1 MDFFI
6 KKIFDGKSENDESV
20 HLQFQKFSRG
30 NFKDRAIVAA
40 KHNGDKY
47 SVSTTTEYAN
57 EFVRVLAE
65 KLGDNK
71 AHITG
76 VIVSTRNLN
85 GELDYQNKK
94 QFMGV
99 NQYIINKEM
108 SGNEILNLCNKLPI
122 SFIGL
127 SFEVDDNELKIKPK
141 APKSAKPS
149 SNGEEK
155 LRVDFC
161 KLKTLDKGI
170 IDNLIFDEE
179 IMEFKEIEIKHDF
192 IIDDITV
199 PSENELKIKGIDKN
213 DFAKIREL
221 AVRKGKIIRKIKVDG
236 KDIIKEKEFV
246 A

>member
-6 KKIFDGKSENDESV
+6 KKIFDNEFGNDELV

-30 NFKDRAIVAA
+30 NFNDRAILIA
-40 KHNGDKY
+40 KYNSDKF
-47 SVSTTTEYAN
+47 SVSTTAEYAN

-71 AHITG
+71 THVTG
-76 VIVSTRNLN
+76 VIVSTKNLK
-85 GELDYQNKK
+85 GELDYQSKK

-108 SGNEILNLCNKLPI
+108 SGKDILELCNKLPT

-127 SFEVDDNELKIKPK
+127 SFNANNSELKIKPK
-141 APKSAKPS
+141 APKSGKPS
-149 SNGEEK
+149 SRGEETPK
-155 LRVDFC
+155 VDFC
-161 KLKTLDKGI
+161 KLKTFDKEI
-170 IDNLIFDEE
+170 INNLIFDKEV
-179 IMEFKEIEIKHDF
+179 MGFKEIEIKHDF
-192 IIDDITV
+192 IIDEIIV
-199 PSENELKIKGIDKN
+199 PSENELKIRGIDKN

-236 KDIIKEKEFV
+236 EKVIKEKEFEV
-246 A
+246 